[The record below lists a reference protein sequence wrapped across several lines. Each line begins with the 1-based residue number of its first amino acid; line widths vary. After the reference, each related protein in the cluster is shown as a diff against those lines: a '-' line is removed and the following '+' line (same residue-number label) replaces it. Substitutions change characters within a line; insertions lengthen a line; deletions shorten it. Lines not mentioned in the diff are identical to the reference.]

1 MIRSLHIAADG
12 KQAINVPVEDL
23 RKALQTPDCLLWI
36 SLERPTEEE
45 ARAIL
50 VDLFQF
56 HPLAIEDCLNTGYQ
70 SPKVDDFGKYI
81 FLIFHALRPADDV
94 AKLETMELNLFL
106 GSNFLVSVHLDDK
119 FPAVDALWTQLARDQ
134 RLTQNGSD
142 FLCHSL
148 LDFVVDEYM
157 PLLDQMDD
165 EIDLLEDQVLARP
178 NTRMLERI
186 LDLKHKLIYLRRII
200 SPQREVL
207 NRLSRDQFPMIDE
220 MSRIYFRD
228 IYDHMVRYQE
238 LIETLRDVT
247 GGAMDIY
254 LNSTSLRLNEVMKA
268 LAVVSTIF
276 LPLSFVA
283 GMYGMNFQYMIP
295 NWEWKYGFA
304 VFVIICLAIVFGMLY
319 FFKRRGWF

>member
-12 KQAINVPVEDL
+12 KQSVNVPVKEL
-23 RKALQTPDCLLWI
+23 HKALQNPDCLLWI

-50 VDLFQF
+50 VDMFHF
-56 HPLAIEDCLNTGYQ
+56 HPLAVEDCLNTGYQ
-70 SPKVDDFGKYI
+70 SPKVDDFGSYI
-81 FLIFHALRPADDV
+81 FLIFHALRPTGDTAN
-94 AKLETMELNLFL
+94 LETMELNLFL
-106 GSNFLVSVHLDDK
+106 GSNFLVSVHLEEK
-119 FPAVDALWTQLARDQ
+119 FQAVDTLWTQLARDE

-142 FLCHSL
+142 FLCHRL

-157 PLLDQMDD
+157 PVLDQMDD
-165 EIDLLEDQVLARP
+165 EIDRLEDQVLERP
-178 NTRMLERI
+178 NNQLLGRI
-186 LDLKHKLIYLRRII
+186 LDLKHTLIYLRRII

-207 NRLSRDQFPMIDE
+207 NRLSHDQFPMIDE
-220 MSRIYFRD
+220 VSRIYFRD
-228 IYDHMVRYQE
+228 LYDHMVRYQE
-238 LIETLRDVT
+238 LIETLRDIT

-254 LNSTSLRLNEVMKA
+254 LNSTSLRLNEIMKA

-283 GMYGMNFQYMIP
+283 GMYGMNFQHMIP
-295 NWEWKYGFA
+295 SYDWEYGFA
-304 VFVIICLAIVFGMLY
+304 IFSIICLAIVFGMLY

>member
-12 KQAINVPVEDL
+12 KQAVNVQAEDL
-23 RKALQTPDCLLWI
+23 QKALQNPNCLVWV
-36 SLERPTEEE
+36 SLEHPTEEE
-45 ARAIL
+45 AHAIL
-50 VDLFQF
+50 VDLFHF

-70 SPKVDDFGKYI
+70 TPKVDDFGSYI
-81 FLIFHALRPADDV
+81 FLIFHAIRASKDISKV
-94 AKLETMELNLFL
+94 ETMELNLFL
-106 GSNFLVSVHLDDK
+106 GQNYLVSVHLEEK
-119 FPAVDALWTQLARDQ
+119 FPAVDALWERLARDE

-148 LDFVVDEYM
+148 LDFVADEYL
-157 PLLDQMDD
+157 PVLDSLDD
-165 EIDLLEDQVLARP
+165 EIEYLEDQVLAKP
-178 NTRMLERI
+178 NSRLLERI
-186 LDLKHKLIYLRRII
+186 LNLKHTLIYLRRIM
-200 SPQREVL
+200 SPQREAL
-207 NRLSRDQFPMIDE
+207 NRLSRDQFPMIDQV
-220 MSRIYFRD
+220 SRIYFRD

-254 LNSTSLRLNEVMKA
+254 LNSTSLRLNEIMKA

-283 GMYGMNFQYMIP
+283 GMFGMNFQFMIP
-295 NWEWKYGFA
+295 NWESEYGFA
-304 VFVIICLAIVFGMLY
+304 VFWVICLAIVFGMLY